1 MVIVIVIQEGRDV
14 SHVMSINNQL
24 IHLVNACDV
33 MGLCTR
39 DGETESSTTWHFVH
53 EPDNASEFSLTKF
66 FNRHQIRYCL

>member
-1 MVIVIVIQEGRDV
+1 MVIVIVIQEGRAV
-14 SHVMSINNQL
+14 SHVLSIHNQL

-39 DGETESSTTWHFVH
+39 GKDTESNKTWHFVH

-66 FNRHQIRYCL
+66 FNHHQIRYCL